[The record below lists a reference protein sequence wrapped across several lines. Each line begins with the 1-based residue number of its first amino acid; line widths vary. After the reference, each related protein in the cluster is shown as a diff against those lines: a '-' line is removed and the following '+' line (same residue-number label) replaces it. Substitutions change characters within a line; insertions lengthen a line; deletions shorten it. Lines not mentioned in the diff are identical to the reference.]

1 MTTPPIDERPAS
13 GYEPPMPQEP
23 ASPAETRAMARPA
36 PPPPARPEPAPV
48 VDHAPALAQAFSA
61 LLAAE
66 HGAAASQPSASGY
79 QGGAEL
85 PPEVLD
91 EIVERVTEA
100 VLARMSDRVVR
111 DTVTDI
117 VSRVSE
123 RLVRDEIDRVK
134 AIIK

>member
-1 MTTPPIDERPAS
+1 
-13 GYEPPMPQEP
+13 
-23 ASPAETRAMARPA
+23 MARPT
-36 PPPPARPEPAPV
+36 PPPEARPEPAPV

-66 HGAAASQPSASGY
+66 HGATVPQADAQGY
-79 QGGAEL
+79 QGGADL
-85 PPEVLD
+85 PPEVID

-134 AIIK
+134 ATIK